1 MNITLEE
8 MRVFIA
14 VVDSGS
20 ITAAAA
26 QSGLTVSATSRA
38 LLRLEEKMNST
49 LVLRTTRRLKLSE
62 EGAIFLHK
70 ARDVVQLAQE
80 AEDVLMNHQQI
91 PSGILRVDAS
101 TPFLIHVITPLV
113 AQFNEIYPQ
122 IRLELTNYEGVI
134 NLLEKQTDIAFRI
147 GALADS
153 SLHATL
159 LGHSRLRI
167 LASPRYLQQ
176 YGEPKTPQELTQ
188 HRLLGFTSPESL
200 NEWPLFHDDKKGL
213 KITPSIAASSGEIL
227 CNLTREGA
235 GIVCMS
241 DFMTHEMR
249 ESGEFRQILTSF
261 TYENKQPINA
271 VYYRSQTLSPRLR
284 CFIDFIVQHSQSLK
298 RLS

>member
-101 TPFLIHVITPLV
+101 TPFLLHVITPLV
-113 AQFNEIYPQ
+113 AQFNELYPQ
-122 IRLELTNYEGVI
+122 VRLELTNYEGVI

-147 GALADS
+147 GPLADS

-227 CNLTREGA
+227 CNLTRQGA

-241 DFMTHEMR
+241 DFMTHEVR

-261 TYENKQPINA
+261 TYESKQPIHA

-284 CFIDFIVQHSQSLK
+284 CFIDFIMQHSQSLK

>member
-70 ARDVVQLAQE
+70 AWDVVQLAQE

>member
-113 AQFNEIYPQ
+113 AQFNELYPQ

-227 CNLTREGA
+227 CNLTRQGA

-261 TYENKQPINA
+261 TYENKQPIHA

-284 CFIDFIVQHSQSLK
+284 CFIDFIMQHSQSLK

>member
-62 EGAIFLHK
+62 EGAVFLHK

-80 AEDVLMNHQQI
+80 AEDVLMNHQLI

-101 TPFLIHVITPLV
+101 TPFLLHVITPLV
-113 AQFNEIYPQ
+113 AQFNELYPQ

-147 GALADS
+147 GPLADS

-200 NEWPLFHDDKKGL
+200 NEWPLFYDDKKGL
-213 KITPSIAASSGEIL
+213 KITPSISASSGEIL
-227 CNLTREGA
+227 CNLTRQGA

-241 DFMTHEMR
+241 DFMTHEVR

-261 TYENKQPINA
+261 TYESKQPINA

>member
-62 EGAIFLHK
+62 EGAVFLHK

-113 AQFNEIYPQ
+113 AQFNELYPQ

-147 GALADS
+147 GPLADS

-176 YGEPKTPQELTQ
+176 YGEPKTPQELIQ

-213 KITPSIAASSGEIL
+213 KITPSISASSGEIL
-227 CNLTREGA
+227 CNLTRQGA

-261 TYENKQPINA
+261 TYENKQPIHA

-284 CFIDFIVQHSQSLK
+284 CFIDFIMQHSQSLK

>member
-200 NEWPLFHDDKKGL
+200 NEWPLFHDDEKGL

>member
-62 EGAIFLHK
+62 EGAVFLHK
-70 ARDVVQLAQE
+70 ARAVVQLAQE

-113 AQFNEIYPQ
+113 AQFNELYPQ

-147 GALADS
+147 GPLADS

-176 YGEPKTPQELTQ
+176 YGEPKTPQELIQ

-213 KITPSIAASSGEIL
+213 KITPSISASSGEIL
-227 CNLTREGA
+227 CNLTRQGA

-261 TYENKQPINA
+261 TYENKQPIHA

-284 CFIDFIVQHSQSLK
+284 CFIDFIMQHSQSLK

>member
-167 LASPRYLQQ
+167 LASPLYLQQ

>member
-113 AQFNEIYPQ
+113 AQFNELYPQ

-227 CNLTREGA
+227 CNLTRQGA

-241 DFMTHEMR
+241 DFMTHEVR

-261 TYENKQPINA
+261 TYESKQPIHA

-284 CFIDFIVQHSQSLK
+284 CFIDFIMQHSQSLK

>member
-62 EGAIFLHK
+62 EGAVFLHK

-80 AEDVLMNHQQI
+80 AEDVLMNHQLI

-101 TPFLIHVITPLV
+101 TPFLLHVITPLV
-113 AQFNEIYPQ
+113 AQFNELYPQ

-147 GALADS
+147 GPLADS

-213 KITPSIAASSGEIL
+213 KITPSISASSGEIL
-227 CNLTREGA
+227 CNLTRQGA

-241 DFMTHEMR
+241 DFMTHEVR

-261 TYENKQPINA
+261 TYESKQPINA

-284 CFIDFIVQHSQSLK
+284 CFIDFIMQHSQSLK

>member
-62 EGAIFLHK
+62 EGAVFLHK

-80 AEDVLMNHQQI
+80 AEDVLMNHQLI

-101 TPFLIHVITPLV
+101 TPFLLHVITPLV
-113 AQFNEIYPQ
+113 AQFNELYPQ

-188 HRLLGFTSPESL
+188 HCLLGFTSPESL
-200 NEWPLFHDDKKGL
+200 NEWPLFHGDKKGL
-213 KITPSIAASSGEIL
+213 KITPSISASSGEIL
-227 CNLTREGA
+227 CNLTRQGA

>member
-62 EGAIFLHK
+62 EGAVFLHK
-70 ARDVVQLAQE
+70 AREVVQLAQE
-80 AEDVLMNHQQI
+80 AEDVLMNHQLI

-101 TPFLIHVITPLV
+101 TPFLLHVITPLV
-113 AQFNEIYPQ
+113 AQFNELYPQ

-147 GALADS
+147 GPLADS

-213 KITPSIAASSGEIL
+213 KITPSISASSGEIL
-227 CNLTREGA
+227 CNLTRQGA

-241 DFMTHEMR
+241 DFMTHEVR
-249 ESGEFRQILTSF
+249 ESGEFRQILTAF
-261 TYENKQPINA
+261 TYESKQPINA